1 MRTPD
6 QGSCSNFSAET
17 IGKDVKER
25 TLRCE
30 NVCYKGKCGQ
40 MGGKLWGKN
49 IKVKRKKERR
59 EKNEEIGN
67 LCNSMLQWK
76 NVKKAV
82 IKLCLS
88 GRKALSNKELI
99 FLYCKE

>member
-6 QGSCSNFSAET
+6 QGSCNNFTADT

-40 MGGKLWGKN
+40 MGGNLWGKN
-49 IKVKRKKERR
+49 IKVKWKKERR
-59 EKNEEIGN
+59 EKNWRNGKIMQFN
-67 LCNSMLQWK
+67 VT
-76 NVKKAV
+76 VKKCE
-82 IKLCLS
+82 KS
-88 GRKALSNKELI
+88 YN
-99 FLYCKE
+99 